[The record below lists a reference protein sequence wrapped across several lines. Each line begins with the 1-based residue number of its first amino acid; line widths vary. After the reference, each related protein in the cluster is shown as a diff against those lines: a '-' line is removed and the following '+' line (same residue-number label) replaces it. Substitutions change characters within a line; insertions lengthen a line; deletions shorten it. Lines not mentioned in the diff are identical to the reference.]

1 MRPMEN
7 AASRSNRRE
16 TAGKGREERLAIAS
30 PDASLDNRNFSALQP
45 LSQFS
50 LMSRSKKIHDL
61 ITNKESHEAARR
73 DTGGEPE
80 EDVGEIR
87 EKEME
92 MVLEEDEEADV
103 HRIRLLEF
111 PGRAEAFELAAK
123 FCYCIKLGLTPAT
136 TTPLRCTA
144 ERTSFSAAAAAA
156 TAAYTVS
163 NHFAMVDG
171 RIRQ

>member
-1 MRPMEN
+1 
-7 AASRSNRRE
+7 
-16 TAGKGREERLAIAS
+16 
-30 PDASLDNRNFSALQP
+30 
-45 LSQFS
+45 
-50 LMSRSKKIHDL
+50 MSRSTKIHDL

-111 PGRAEAFELAAK
+111 PGRAEAFELAA
-123 FCYCIKLGLTPAT
+123 
-136 TTPLRCTA
+136 
-144 ERTSFSAAAAAA
+144 SSA
-156 TAAYTVS
+156 TASSSTSRRPPPRRHAARSSVRAS
-163 NHFAMVDG
+163 P
-171 RIRQ
+171 RQRR

>member
-1 MRPMEN
+1 
-7 AASRSNRRE
+7 
-16 TAGKGREERLAIAS
+16 
-30 PDASLDNRNFSALQP
+30 
-45 LSQFS
+45 
-50 LMSRSKKIHDL
+50 MSRSTKIHDL

-111 PGRAEAFELAAK
+111 PGRVEAFELAAK
-123 FCYCIKLGLTPAT
+123 FCYCIKLDLTPAT

-144 ERTSFSAAAAAA
+144 ERPSFSAAA

-163 NHFAMVDG
+163 NHFAMADG

>member
-1 MRPMEN
+1 
-7 AASRSNRRE
+7 
-16 TAGKGREERLAIAS
+16 
-30 PDASLDNRNFSALQP
+30 
-45 LSQFS
+45 
-50 LMSRSKKIHDL
+50 MSRSKKIHDL

-103 HRIRLLEF
+103 HASASWNSPAVRRRSSWRPSSATVSSLTSRR
-111 PGRAEAFELAAK
+111 PPPRRYAA
-123 FCYCIKLGLTPAT
+123 
-136 TTPLRCTA
+136 RA
-144 ERTSFSAAAAAA
+144 ERTSFSAAA

-163 NHFAMVDG
+163 KHFAMADG